1 MHRINI
7 TKYVQFFLIILMIL
21 NNVVS
26 AQSESQK
33 KKLEAQKSEL
43 ERQIKKTESL
53 LQTTRKNR
61 KNSLAELDLL
71 NAKLR
76 DNQKMKNIISSELNY
91 ADAKLSEISK
101 QIPIVQ
107 QNIQDLSVGLGKI
120 ITLMYVYQTQ
130 QNRIS
135 YIISASSF
143 NKAFERYQYLKRLVN
158 IYNLQLK
165 NYQSSL
171 QQLTALQKEY
181 EQLKIE
187 KQKLIAQ
194 QDSILSVIEKEINNK
209 NALVNELK
217 KKETNLEKQIKE
229 QKKTQEEINKQIQL
243 IIKELEKA
251 RAAKLKAAT
260 KPSTTA
266 PSTTTKPIAS
276 ASIASN
282 YRGKISKPVDNGV
295 IVGNFGTQKHPVYPG
310 ITIQNN
316 GIDYNVNTDETV
328 KCVYDGTVSAIFSL
342 PNQLKAVIVKHEDFL
357 SVYSNLSTIYVKQNQ
372 KINKG
377 TPIGK
382 TGYLNDYK
390 ANILHFEIW
399 TDSKEPENPLYWL
412 SN

>member
-21 NNVVS
+21 NNVLS

-101 QIPIVQ
+101 QIPIIQ

-171 QQLTALQKEY
+171 QELTALQQEY

>member
-7 TKYVQFFLIILMIL
+7 TKYVQFFFIILMIF
-21 NNVVS
+21 NNVLS

-33 KKLEAQKSEL
+33 KKLEEQKSEL

-76 DNQKMKNIISSELNY
+76 DNQKMKNIITSELDY
-91 ADAKLSEISK
+91 ADAKLSEISR
-101 QIPIVQ
+101 QIPIIQ
-107 QNIQDLSVGLGKI
+107 QNIQNLSVGLGKI

-209 NALVNELK
+209 NVLVNELK

-229 QKKTQEEINKQIQL
+229 QKKVQQELNKQIQL
-243 IIKELEKA
+243 IIKELEEA

-260 KPSTTA
+260 KPSATA
-266 PSTTTKPIAS
+266 TKPVTSTT
-276 ASIASN
+276 IASN

>member
-21 NNVVS
+21 NNVLS

-101 QIPIVQ
+101 QIPIIQ

-187 KQKLIAQ
+187 KQQLIAQ

>member
-7 TKYVQFFLIILMIL
+7 AKYIQFFFIILMIL
-21 NNVVS
+21 NNVLS

-43 ERQIKKTESL
+43 EREIKKTESL

-76 DNQKMKNIISSELNY
+76 DNQKMKNIITSELNY
-91 ADAKLSEISK
+91 ADAKLSEISR
-101 QIPIVQ
+101 QIPIIQ
-107 QNIQDLSVGLGKI
+107 QNIQDLSAGLGKI

-171 QQLTALQKEY
+171 QELKALQKEY

-194 QDSILSVIEKEINNK
+194 QDSILSVIKKEINNK
-209 NALVNELK
+209 NVLVNELK

-229 QKKTQEEINKQIQL
+229 QKKVQQELNKQIQL

-260 KPSTTA
+260 KPSASA
-266 PSTTTKPIAS
+266 PSTTTKPVTS
-276 ASIASN
+276 PTIASN

-316 GIDYNVNTDETV
+316 GIDYNVQSDENV
-328 KCVYDGTVSAIFSL
+328 KCIYDGTVSAIFSL

-357 SVYSNLSTIYVKQNQ
+357 SVYSNLATVYVKQNQ

>member
-7 TKYVQFFLIILMIL
+7 TKYVQFFFIILMIF
-21 NNVVS
+21 NNVLS

-33 KKLEAQKSEL
+33 KKLEEQKSEL

>member
-21 NNVVS
+21 NNVLS

-91 ADAKLSEISK
+91 ADTKLSEISK
-101 QIPIVQ
+101 QIPIIQ

>member
-21 NNVVS
+21 NNVLS

-76 DNQKMKNIISSELNY
+76 DNQKMKNIIASELNY

-101 QIPIVQ
+101 QIPIIQ

-143 NKAFERYQYLKRLVN
+143 NKVFERYQYLKRLVN

-171 QQLTALQKEY
+171 QELTALQQEY

-187 KQKLIAQ
+187 KQQLLAQ

>member
-1 MHRINI
+1 
-7 TKYVQFFLIILMIL
+7 MIL
-21 NNVVS
+21 NNVLS

-101 QIPIVQ
+101 QIPIIQ

-171 QQLTALQKEY
+171 QQLKALQKEY

-295 IVGNFGTQKHPVYPG
+295 IVGNFGTQQHPVYSG

-316 GIDYNVNTDETV
+316 GIDYNVNAEETV

-357 SVYSNLSTIYVKQNQ
+357 SVYSNLSTVYVKQNQ
-372 KINKG
+372 KISKG
-377 TPIGK
+377 ASIGK

>member
-21 NNVVS
+21 NNVLS

-91 ADAKLSEISK
+91 ADAKLSEISR
-101 QIPIVQ
+101 QIPIIQ
-107 QNIQDLSVGLGKI
+107 QNIQNLSVGLGKI

-130 QNRIS
+130 QNRVS
-135 YIISASSF
+135 YIMSASSF

-229 QKKTQEEINKQIQL
+229 QKKIQQELNKQIQL

-260 KPSTTA
+260 KPSSTA
-266 PSTTTKPIAS
+266 STA
-276 ASIASN
+276 
-282 YRGKISKPVDNGV
+282 
-295 IVGNFGTQKHPVYPG
+295 
-310 ITIQNN
+310 
-316 GIDYNVNTDETV
+316 
-328 KCVYDGTVSAIFSL
+328 
-342 PNQLKAVIVKHEDFL
+342 
-357 SVYSNLSTIYVKQNQ
+357 
-372 KINKG
+372 
-377 TPIGK
+377 
-382 TGYLNDYK
+382 
-390 ANILHFEIW
+390 
-399 TDSKEPENPLYWL
+399 
-412 SN
+412 

>member
-1 MHRINI
+1 MLRIYLS
-7 TKYVQFFLIILMIL
+7 KYIKLFLLIIVLL
-21 NNVVS
+21 NNGLL

-43 ERQIKKTESL
+43 ERQIKNTEKL
-53 LQTTRKNR
+53 LQSTRKDR

-76 DNQKMKNIISSELNY
+76 DNQKMKNIITAELNY
-91 ADAKLSEISK
+91 ADTKLSEISRE
-101 QIPIVQ
+101 IPIIQ
-107 QNIQDLSVGLGKI
+107 KNIQDLSVGLGKI

-135 YIISASSF
+135 YILSASSF
-143 NKAFERYQYLKRLVN
+143 NKAYERYQYLKRLID

-165 NYQSSL
+165 NYKNSL
-171 QQLTALQKEY
+171 QKLIDLQNEY
-181 EQLKIE
+181 EQLKLE
-187 KQKLIAQ
+187 KQELLAQ
-194 QDSILSVIEKEINNK
+194 QDSILTVIEKEIKNK
-209 NALVNELK
+209 NVLVNELK

-229 QKKTQEEINKQIQL
+229 QKKVQQEINKQIQI

-251 RAAKLKAAT
+251 RKEKLKAAT
-260 KPSTTA
+260 KPTASTA
-266 PSTTTKPIAS
+266 TKPIAS
-276 ASIASN
+276 TSISSN
-282 YRGKISKPVDNGV
+282 YKGKISTPVDNGV
-295 IVGNFGTQKHPVYPG
+295 IVGNFGIQNHPVYPG

-316 GIDYNVNTDETV
+316 GIDYNVKAEENV
-328 KCVYDGTVSAIFSL
+328 KCVYDGTVSAIFTL
-342 PNQLKAVIVKHEDFL
+342 PNKLKAVIVKHEDFL
-357 SVYSNLSTIYVKQNQ
+357 TVYSNLSTIYVKQNQ
-372 KINKG
+372 KISKG
-377 TPIGK
+377 ASIGK

>member
-7 TKYVQFFLIILMIL
+7 TKYVQFFLLILMIL

-101 QIPIVQ
+101 QIPIIQ

>member
-7 TKYVQFFLIILMIL
+7 TKYVQFFFIILMIF
-21 NNVVS
+21 NNVLS

-76 DNQKMKNIISSELNY
+76 DNQKMKNIITSELDY
-91 ADAKLSEISK
+91 ADAKLSEISR
-101 QIPIVQ
+101 QIPIIQ
-107 QNIQDLSVGLGKI
+107 QNIQNLSVGLGKI

-130 QNRIS
+130 QNRVS
-135 YIISASSF
+135 YIMSASSF

-171 QQLTALQKEY
+171 QELKALQKEY

-209 NALVNELK
+209 NVLVNELK

-229 QKKTQEEINKQIQL
+229 QKKIQQELNKQIQL

-260 KPSTTA
+260 KPSSTA
-266 PSTTTKPIAS
+266 PSTATKPVTSTTIAN
-276 ASIASN
+276 N
-282 YRGKISKPVDNGV
+282 YRGKISKPVENGV
-295 IVGNFGTQKHPVYPG
+295 IVGNFGTQKHPIYPG

-316 GIDYNVNTDETV
+316 GIDYNVKPEENV
-328 KCVYDGTVSAIFSL
+328 KCIYDGTVSAIFSL

-357 SVYSNLSTIYVKQNQ
+357 SVYSNLSTVYVKQNQ

>member
-21 NNVVS
+21 NNVLS
-26 AQSESQK
+26 AQSEAQK

-101 QIPIVQ
+101 QIPIIQ

>member
-7 TKYVQFFLIILMIL
+7 TKYVQFFFIILMIF
-21 NNVVS
+21 NNVLS

-33 KKLEAQKSEL
+33 KKLEEQKSEL

-76 DNQKMKNIISSELNY
+76 DNQKMKNIITSELDY
-91 ADAKLSEISK
+91 ADAKLSEISR
-101 QIPIVQ
+101 QIPIIQ
-107 QNIQDLSVGLGKI
+107 QNIQNLSVGLGKI

-130 QNRIS
+130 QNRVS
-135 YIISASSF
+135 YIMSASSF

-171 QQLTALQKEY
+171 QELKALQKEY

-229 QKKTQEEINKQIQL
+229 QKKVQQELNKQIQL

>member
-7 TKYVQFFLIILMIL
+7 TKYVQFFFIILMIF
-21 NNVVS
+21 NNVLS

-33 KKLEAQKSEL
+33 KKLEEQKSEL

-76 DNQKMKNIISSELNY
+76 DNQKMKNIITSELDY
-91 ADAKLSEISK
+91 ADAKLSEISR
-101 QIPIVQ
+101 QIPIIQ
-107 QNIQDLSVGLGKI
+107 QNIQNLSVGLGKI

-229 QKKTQEEINKQIQL
+229 QKKVQQELNKQIQL

>member
-1 MHRINI
+1 
-7 TKYVQFFLIILMIL
+7 MIL
-21 NNVVS
+21 NNVLS

-101 QIPIVQ
+101 QIPIIQ

-187 KQKLIAQ
+187 KQQLIAQ

>member
-21 NNVVS
+21 NNVLS

-101 QIPIVQ
+101 QIPIIQ

-187 KQKLIAQ
+187 KQQLLAQ